1 MGLAFLKQVI
11 FFFFL
16 LRENTFFDESRGSNG
31 ALWWHF
37 SKYEDF
43 IHLLASYPPVPPS
56 SPWEQEHRRGIEK
69 EMGDVSAPHWYPDL
83 QHWQTQ
89 GSRAGVVLL
98 TVF

>member
-1 MGLAFLKQVI
+1 MGLCGGILVSMK
-11 FFFFL
+11 
-16 LRENTFFDESRGSNG
+16 TSSTSS
-31 ALWWHF
+31 H
-37 SKYEDF
+37 Y
-43 IHLLASYPPVPPS
+43 YPPVPPS